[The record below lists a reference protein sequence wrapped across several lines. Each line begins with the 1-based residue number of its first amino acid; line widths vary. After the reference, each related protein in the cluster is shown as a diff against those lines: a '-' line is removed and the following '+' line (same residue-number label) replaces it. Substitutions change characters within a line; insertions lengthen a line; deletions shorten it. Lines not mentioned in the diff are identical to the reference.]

1 MNPKAEFR
9 GKDVAK
15 ERPGSDLI
23 MLGVIAPLAG
33 LGAGLVGALFRLAL
47 EEAIRFR
54 DALIARVD
62 VWGVGGFVLFV
73 GLAAGAAAIAAWLVR
88 RIAPSASGS
97 GIPRVMAALSG
108 EVPPAP
114 LRVIP
119 VKFLAGTLAI
129 GSGLALGR
137 EGPTVQM
144 GASIAYQAG
153 RLFRQSWTDC
163 RALLAA
169 GAGAGFAVAF
179 NAPIAGAV
187 FVFEG
192 LIKRFEA
199 RAAIAVLAACAAA
212 TWVGRAIFGD
222 APEYSVGPLTNP
234 GLLKAPLFVLLG
246 IAAGLAG
253 TLYNRTLLAALR
265 TTDRLPGLPVE
276 LRAGMAGA
284 AVGAIAWFA
293 PSLVGGGDGLA
304 QQALSGVGTLVV
316 LPILFLFRLGL
327 IACSVAAGTPGG
339 LLVPF
344 LALGAELGLWFG
356 LLCALAF
363 PGMALEPQGFALVGM
378 AALFTAI
385 VRAPLTA
392 IVLVTEMTANV
403 TMLLPMILTC
413 FAAMLVSTLFGDMS
427 ILDSLKERL
436 LARSE
441 GTARNVDQ
449 HAVQK

>member
-1 MNPKAEFR
+1 
-9 GKDVAK
+9 
-15 ERPGSDLI
+15 
-23 MLGVIAPLAG
+23 
-33 LGAGLVGALFRLAL
+33 
-47 EEAIRFR
+47 
-54 DALIARVD
+54 
-62 VWGVGGFVLFV
+62 
-73 GLAAGAAAIAAWLVR
+73 
-88 RIAPSASGS
+88 
-97 GIPRVMAALSG
+97 MAALDG

-114 LRVIP
+114 PRVVP

-144 GASIAYQAG
+144 GASIAYQTG
-153 RLFRQSWTDC
+153 RLFRLSWTDC

-169 GAGAGFAVAF
+169 GAGAGFAAAF
-179 NAPIAGAV
+179 NAPIAGAL
-187 FVFEG
+187 FVFEV

-199 RAAIAVLAACAAA
+199 RTAIAALAACAVA

-222 APEYSVGPLTNP
+222 APEYTVGPLADP
-234 GLLKAPLFVLLG
+234 GLIKAPFFVLLG

-253 TLYNRTLLAALR
+253 TLYNRTLLGTLVIA
-265 TTDRLPGLPVE
+265 DRFSGLPVE
-276 LRAGMAGA
+276 LRAGMVGA
-284 AVGAIAWFA
+284 VVGAIAWFA

-304 QQALSGVGTLVV
+304 QQALSGVGTLAV
-316 LPILFLFRLGL
+316 LPVLFLLRLGL

-363 PGMALEPQGFALVGM
+363 PGMAFEPQGFAVVGM

-392 IVLVTEMTANV
+392 IVLVTEMTADV
-403 TMLLPMILTC
+403 TMLQPMVVTC
-413 FAAMLVSTLFGDMS
+413 FAAMLVAMLLGNMS
-427 ILDSLKERL
+427 ILDSLRERL
-436 LARSE
+436 V
-441 GTARNVDQ
+441 ARNEKT
-449 HAVQK
+449 APG